1 MSHKLKQESISSFS
15 LQIAALICSKLFT
28 NNEKIDGRS
37 LVSLTR
43 VPQINAFVV
52 KSLLAKW
59 HQEMQKL
66 ESPYFDF
73 KHKEVQKALKD
84 FMNVLSN
91 HISIGKTELEPL
103 LTKAIE
109 DTLLFSFEPKLFLI
123 KAHKANPNFLE
134 SELKYFKTHTNAL
147 NDLSKQGIQNLESQ
161 LDKLSYSFDKI
172 SAVDFLNQLNAEN
185 KLEFLFEKVEE
196 REATPITVTTEPAP
210 TTRKEN
216 VYKKVEETP
225 EKPKETLNDKF
236 NTNTSAPTLAKKLQ
250 KKVTQPID
258 KSLTLNERIMFTNSL
273 FRGDKDLLNNALS
286 QIDAANSLSEAVD
299 IALTFNQGWKMDSGE
314 IEAFMEVIERKFN

>member
-1 MSHKLKQESISSFS
+1 MSYKLKQESISSFS
-15 LQIAALICSKLFT
+15 NQVAAIICSKLFT
-28 NNEKIDGRS
+28 NNEKVDGRS

-52 KSLLAKW
+52 KSLLAQW

-91 HISIGKTELEPL
+91 HISIGKTELEAL
-103 LTKAIE
+103 LAKAIE
-109 DTLLFSFEPKLFLI
+109 DTLLFSFEPKPFLL
-123 KAHKANPNFLE
+123 KAFKVNPNFLE
-134 SELKYFKTHTNAL
+134 SELKYFKTHADAL
-147 NDLSKQGIQNLESQ
+147 NNLSKQGIQNLESQ
-161 LDKLSYSFDKI
+161 IDKLSNSFDEV
-172 SAVDFLNQLNAEN
+172 SAVNFLNQLNAEN
-185 KLEFLFEKVEE
+185 KLDFLFEKVEE
-196 REATPITVTTEPAP
+196 RTAAPLSESREPTSATK
-210 TTRKEN
+210 KEN
-216 VYKKVEETP
+216 VYKKVEETS
-225 EKPKETLNDKF
+225 EKPQETLNDKF
-236 NTNTSAPTLAKKLQ
+236 NTNTSAPTLAAKLQ

-273 FRGDKDLLNNALS
+273 FKGDKDLLNKALS
-286 QIDAANSLSEAVD
+286 QIDTANSLSEAVD